1 MIKSGECPL
10 LFREMHINMDIKKNL
25 PGIILAICL
34 LIPLN
39 VSAALYSDIYVFGD
53 SLSDS
58 GNLSALT
65 LGALPGD
72 PYFAGRFSN
81 GPTYAEHLAFNLGL
95 TLSPSIFG
103 GNNYAIAGA
112 LTGSFPLDLPFG
124 VTNQIN
130 SFIGSTPALDPDAL
144 YVVFSGGNNL
154 LAAIDA
160 AQSTPGQA
168 SSILQNTVS
177 AAATDISQM
186 IGALTTAGAN
196 NILVPNL
203 PDFSL
208 LPGVRTRAL
217 TDPDIAGFASLLSGS
232 FNTALDSILGAY
244 NANNIIGMDV
254 FSLFNDLTAFPASV
268 GLTNVT
274 DACYDGTNV
283 CSDPNSYL
291 FWDSIHPSAL
301 GHLVL
306 GAAALNAVTPVPEPA
321 SIVLF
326 MMGILLLLLVNK
338 YQRKQR

>member
-1 MIKSGECPL
+1 
-10 LFREMHINMDIKKNL
+10 MDIKKNL
-25 PGIILAICL
+25 PGIILTIFL

-65 LGALPGD
+65 LSALPGE

-95 TLSPSIFG
+95 TLSPSSGG

-112 LTGSFPLDLPFG
+112 LTGSFPLGLPFG
-124 VTNQIN
+124 VTDQVN
-130 SFIGSTPALDPDAL
+130 SFIGNTPALDPNSL

-154 LAAIDA
+154 LDAIGDA
-160 AQSTPGQA
+160 YSTPGQTV
-168 SSILQNTVS
+168 SIFQNTITT
-177 AAATDISQM
+177 AATDIIQM
-186 IGALTTAGAN
+186 IGALTSAGAN

-208 LPGVRTRAL
+208 IPRVRNLAL
-217 TDPDIAGFASLLSGS
+217 TDPNIAGFASDLSGA
-232 FNTALDSILGAY
+232 FNTTLDSILNAY
-244 NANNIIGMDV
+244 SANNVMGMDI
-254 FSLFNDLTAFPASV
+254 FSLFNELTAFPESI

-326 MMGILLLLLVNK
+326 MMGILFLMMLK
-338 YQRKQR
+338 YSRKQL